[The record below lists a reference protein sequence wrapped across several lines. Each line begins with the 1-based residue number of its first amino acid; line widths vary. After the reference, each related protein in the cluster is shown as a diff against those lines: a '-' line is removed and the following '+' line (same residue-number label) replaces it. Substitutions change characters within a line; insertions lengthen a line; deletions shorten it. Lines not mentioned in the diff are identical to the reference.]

1 MLMKNVFKI
10 KDKKLELI
18 VLLGVGGMLLVYL
31 LYMSGKDNLR
41 EIADD
46 ILKEVVE
53 IDFHQRNAIEI
64 KGQTL
69 PTGKKVNEIKI
80 STVNGTEIITLED
93 SIDEHLADQLA
104 AQYILAQCRPIN
116 PDQFNALFKDKMKEK
131 ADVSQTGIVYRYED
145 GRQYSGNDSVS
156 CKGAICSEVHALDI
170 KNTACIQAWVECPPA
185 VIWRHADG
193 KVWVIAALYAVFASL
208 ALWRIRRKKEV
219 PLVEE
224 PVLPAPPV
232 EEVFDPVREAIHLD
246 AVSQCM
252 QVGGKSVKL
261 RNTGFQIM
269 DMLMESP
276 EHRVSRGEISRA
288 LWPDE
293 IGRTNSAVL
302 NNRIDGHIHYLR
314 KVLKE
319 FPQCTLVGD
328 EPDFF
333 RLAVGQEILKNL
345 CLCAVPMK

>member
-1 MLMKNVFKI
+1 MKKMFGIGWKFLFVVCILIGIVFLCFLFK
-10 KDKKLELI
+10 
-18 VLLGVGGMLLVYL
+18 
-31 LYMSGKDNLR
+31 SGENEIQAFAEQALR
-41 EIADD
+41 ETIACDY
-46 ILKEVVE
+46 
-53 IDFHQRNAIEI
+53 HQRYAAEVSFRS
-64 KGQTL
+64 L
-69 PTGKKVNEIKI
+69 PTGKKIKELI
-80 STVNGTEIITLED
+80 LMTEQGEETIVFKD
-93 SIDEHLADQLA
+93 SMEEHLAHQLA
-104 AQYILAQCRPIN
+104 AQYILARCRPIN

-193 KVWVIAALYAVFASL
+193 KVWAIAALYAVFASL

>member
-1 MLMKNVFKI
+1 MKKMFGIGWKFLFVVCILIGIVFLCFLFKSGENKI
-10 KDKKLELI
+10 QAFAEQA
-18 VLLGVGGMLLVYL
+18 
-31 LYMSGKDNLR
+31 LR
-41 EIADD
+41 ETIACDY
-46 ILKEVVE
+46 
-53 IDFHQRNAIEI
+53 HQRYAAEVCFRI
-64 KGQTL
+64 L
-69 PTGKKVNEIKI
+69 PTGKKINEP
-80 STVNGTEIITLED
+80 TLMTELGEETIVFKD
-93 SIDEHLADQLA
+93 SMEEHLAHQLA
-104 AQYILAQCRPIN
+104 TQYILAQCRPIN

-131 ADVSQTGIVYRYED
+131 ADVRQTGIVYRYED

-193 KVWVIAALYAVFASL
+193 KVWAIAALYAVFASL

-345 CLCAVPMK
+345 CLYAVPMK

>member
-1 MLMKNVFKI
+1 MKKMFGIGWKFLFVVCILIGIVFLCFLFKSGENKI
-10 KDKKLELI
+10 QAFAEQA
-18 VLLGVGGMLLVYL
+18 
-31 LYMSGKDNLR
+31 LR
-41 EIADD
+41 ETIACDY
-46 ILKEVVE
+46 
-53 IDFHQRNAIEI
+53 HQRYAAEVSFRS
-64 KGQTL
+64 L
-69 PTGKKVNEIKI
+69 PTGKKIKELI
-80 STVNGTEIITLED
+80 LMTEQGEETIVFKD
-93 SIDEHLADQLA
+93 SMEEHLAHQLST
-104 AQYILAQCRPIN
+104 QYILAQCRPIN

-131 ADVSQTGIVYRYED
+131 ADVRQTGIVYRYED
-145 GRQYSGNDSVS
+145 SRQYSGNDSVS

-185 VIWRHADG
+185 MIWRHADG
-193 KVWVIAALYAVFASL
+193 KVWAIAALYAVFASL

>member
-1 MLMKNVFKI
+1 MKKMFGIGWKFLFVVCILIGIVFLCFLFNSGENKI
-10 KDKKLELI
+10 QAFAEQA
-18 VLLGVGGMLLVYL
+18 
-31 LYMSGKDNLR
+31 LR
-41 EIADD
+41 ETIACDYHRRYAA
-46 ILKEVVE
+46 EVS
-53 IDFHQRNAIEI
+53 FRS
-64 KGQTL
+64 L
-69 PTGKKVNEIKI
+69 PTGKKIKEL
-80 STVNGTEIITLED
+80 TLVTEQGEETIVFKD
-93 SIDEHLADQLA
+93 SMEEHLAHQLA
-104 AQYILAQCRPIN
+104 TQYILAQCRPIN

-131 ADVSQTGIVYRYED
+131 ADVRQTGIVYRYED
-145 GRQYSGNDSVS
+145 SRQYSGNDSVS
-156 CKGAICSEVHALDI
+156 CKEAICSEVHALDI
-170 KNTACIQAWVECPPA
+170 KNTVRIQAWVKCPPA

-193 KVWVIAALYAVFASL
+193 KVWAIAALYAVFASL

>member
-1 MLMKNVFKI
+1 MKKMFGIGWKFLFVVCILIGIVFLCFLFKSGENKI
-10 KDKKLELI
+10 QAFAEQA
-18 VLLGVGGMLLVYL
+18 
-31 LYMSGKDNLR
+31 LR
-41 EIADD
+41 ETIACDY
-46 ILKEVVE
+46 
-53 IDFHQRNAIEI
+53 HQRYAAEVSFRS
-64 KGQTL
+64 L
-69 PTGKKVNEIKI
+69 PTGKKIKELI
-80 STVNGTEIITLED
+80 LMTEQGEETIIFKD
-93 SIDEHLADQLA
+93 SMEEHLAHQLA

-193 KVWVIAALYAVFASL
+193 KVWAIAALYAVFASL

>member
-1 MLMKNVFKI
+1 MKKMFGIGWKFLFVVCILIGIVFLCFLFKSGENKI
-10 KDKKLELI
+10 QAFAEQA
-18 VLLGVGGMLLVYL
+18 
-31 LYMSGKDNLR
+31 LR
-41 EIADD
+41 ETIACDY
-46 ILKEVVE
+46 
-53 IDFHQRNAIEI
+53 HQRYAAEVSFRS
-64 KGQTL
+64 L
-69 PTGKKVNEIKI
+69 PTGKKIKELI
-80 STVNGTEIITLED
+80 LMTEQGEETIIFKD
-93 SIDEHLADQLA
+93 SMEEHLAHQLA

-193 KVWVIAALYAVFASL
+193 KVWAIAALYAVFASL

-302 NNRIDGHIHYLR
+302 NNRIDSHIHYLR

>member
-1 MLMKNVFKI
+1 MKKMFGIGWKFLFVVCILIGIVFLCFLFKSGENKI
-10 KDKKLELI
+10 QAFAEQA
-18 VLLGVGGMLLVYL
+18 
-31 LYMSGKDNLR
+31 LR
-41 EIADD
+41 ETIACDY
-46 ILKEVVE
+46 
-53 IDFHQRNAIEI
+53 HQRYAAEVSFRS
-64 KGQTL
+64 L
-69 PTGKKVNEIKI
+69 PTGKKIKEP
-80 STVNGTEIITLED
+80 TLMTEQGEETIVFKD
-93 SIDEHLADQLA
+93 SMEEHLAHQLA
-104 AQYILAQCRPIN
+104 TQYILAQCRPIN

-131 ADVSQTGIVYRYED
+131 ADVRQTGIVYRYED

-193 KVWVIAALYAVFASL
+193 KVWAIAALYAVFASL

-345 CLCAVPMK
+345 CLYAVPMK